1 MKKLLK
7 KIGIL
12 LAAIV
17 LATGCQEGGTASLSE
32 QLELGQRY
40 LEELDY
46 ESAIVAFQKAIEIDP
61 KAMDAYVGLAEAHM
75 ALGNM
80 EEALAAA
87 EQGIAVF
94 EGLEDTD
101 KTEERTALYENLL
114 EIAEQLREE
123 LETKAE
129 SAVEESQAIQ
139 DDSEEA
145 DEVETTAETTEAS
158 MAETE
163 TAVAETMTAPETEAV
178 LETTAV
184 PETTIPETLPTAV
197 PEETVPVEAS
207 DTTENITLNP
217 IETFSAYLTP
227 TIEMVSG
234 WNRIDETVNYMAGG
248 SVQNFCAYS
257 PDGIIVDDGYGNQKF
272 QNASV
277 EIHCI
282 EFVPSESAMAMGMT
296 YEWSVNYIM
305 IPLTSIIGGIGS
317 ETTFYDLK
325 VALENTGIQWEDV
338 DFTVG
343 EEPYI
348 GMVYNGYYM
357 TWGVYHDRSNLD
369 WEAAKQFKVLKD
381 GEIPMVLIPLA

>member
-1 MKKLLK
+1 
-7 KIGIL
+7 
-12 LAAIV
+12 
-17 LATGCQEGGTASLSE
+17 
-32 QLELGQRY
+32 
-40 LEELDY
+40 
-46 ESAIVAFQKAIEIDP
+46 
-61 KAMDAYVGLAEAHM
+61 MDAYVGLAEAHM

-94 EGLEDTD
+94 EGLEDPD
-101 KTEERTALYENLL
+101 KTEERTALYEDLL
-114 EIAEQLREE
+114 EIAEQLRGE
-123 LETKAE
+123 LEAKAE
-129 SAVEESQAIQ
+129 SAAEESRAAQ
-139 DDSEEA
+139 DDSGDA
-145 DEVETTAETTEAS
+145 DETETSAETTEAS
-158 MAETE
+158 IEETE
-163 TAVAETMTAPETEAV
+163 ATVAETTAAPETEAV
-178 LETTAV
+178 LETTAPETLPPTV
-184 PETTIPETLPTAV
+184 PETTAPAETI
-197 PEETVPVEAS
+197 PVETS
-207 DTTENITLNP
+207 GTTGNITLNP

-234 WNRIDETVNYMAGG
+234 WNRIDTVVNYMAGG

-257 PDGIIVDDGYGNQKF
+257 PDGIIVDDGYGNQEF

-305 IPLTSIIGGIGS
+305 IPLTSIISGIGS
-317 ETTFYDLK
+317 ETTYYDLK
-325 VALENTGIQWEDV
+325 VALENTGIQWGDV

-348 GMVYNGYYM
+348 DMEYNGLYM
-357 TWGVYHDRSNLD
+357 SWGVYHDRSNPD